1 MAAVLGA
8 ALVCLFLAGF
18 TIMGSHTPPWMSILF
33 WSSLTIVV
41 TLWWQAPRQR
51 SARGQPFETVVEKHG
66 VTLTPVAVIPNATKS
81 LMVIPEHMSVLPLP
95 LDRITE
101 GLPHR
106 RR

>member
-1 MAAVLGA
+1 MNRRRPIAISLGDFTRAPADATFVEVLA
-8 ALVCLFLAGF
+8 
-18 TIMGSHTPPWMSILF
+18 
-33 WSSLTIVV
+33 
-41 TLWWQAPRQR
+41 
-51 SARGQPFETVVEKHG
+51 ARGQPFETVVEKHG